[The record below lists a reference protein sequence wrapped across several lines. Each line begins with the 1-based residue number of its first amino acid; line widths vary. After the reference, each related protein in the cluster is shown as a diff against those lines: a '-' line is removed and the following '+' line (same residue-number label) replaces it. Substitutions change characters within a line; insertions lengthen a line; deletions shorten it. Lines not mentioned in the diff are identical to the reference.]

1 MDDDDFLVVEP
12 GKPEIVQIAECV
24 AQLAL
29 LLESLEQPKS
39 RRFLVKTLDALTY
52 YIDPPR
58 GEVVVLERTER

>member
-1 MDDDDFLVVEP
+1 MDDDDIVVVEP
-12 GKPEIVQIAECV
+12 GRPEIVQIAECV

-29 LLESLEQPKS
+29 IFESLEQPTS
-39 RRFLVKTLDALTY
+39 RRFLKKTLDALTY